1 MIRRALT
8 ILTTTLLIAVAEA
21 GAAEVKVDI
30 PDIKLSVGISATV
43 FNESKAEAEGNSI
56 NDIKL
61 TDAVIELSGGDDFGG
76 FDIAVGS
83 TIDPTVI
90 GSVNNDNTATVGD
103 KYGILWGY
111 IFATLVK
118 GLEIDVGVLPTNVGY
133 ELAAA
138 YLNPN
143 ITYGLVWSSQP
154 FIYKGVRVIY
164 SVMDNMQIYGE
175 YNRGNKLNGYS
186 KDHAFAVGSIGSIGD
201 VNYTFTYFD
210 YRNYKNLVDFT
221 LGYKYRN
228 VQFAVDGDY
237 QWLDEDSSKKGYGIA
252 FYVIPEFDRFSLP
265 IRVEYVKDKDNSGIY
280 GFDGKSTYS
289 VTVTPTCKLSDH
301 TVVRAE
307 YSFVK
312 SDDEAFN
319 GSDHKGIASIQLAHI
334 F

>member
-1 MIRRALT
+1 MVRRALT
-8 ILTTTLLIAVAEA
+8 ILTTTLLMAVAES

-30 PDIKLSVGISATV
+30 PNIKLSGGISATV
-43 FNESKAEAEGNSI
+43 FNESKAEADSSST

-61 TDAVIELSGGDDFGG
+61 TDAVIELSGGDNFGG
-76 FDIAVGS
+76 FDIAVGL
-83 TIDPTVI
+83 TVEPTVI
-90 GSVNNDNTATVGD
+90 GSVNNNNTATVGD
-103 KYGILWGY
+103 KYGIIWGY
-111 IFATLVK
+111 VSAIPVK
-118 GLEIDVGVLPTNVGY
+118 GLEIDAGVLPTNVGY

-143 ITYGLVWSSQP
+143 ITYGLVWNSQP
-154 FIYKGVRVIY
+154 FIYKGVRATY
-164 SVMDNMQIYGE
+164 SVTDDIQIYGE
-175 YNRGNKLNGYS
+175 YDRGNELNGYS

-210 YRNYKNLVDFT
+210 YGNYKNLVDFT

-252 FYVIPEFDRFSLP
+252 FYVIPEFDRFFLP

-280 GFDGKSTYS
+280 GFDGESIYS

-307 YSFVK
+307 YSYVK
-312 SDDEAFN
+312 SNDNAFN